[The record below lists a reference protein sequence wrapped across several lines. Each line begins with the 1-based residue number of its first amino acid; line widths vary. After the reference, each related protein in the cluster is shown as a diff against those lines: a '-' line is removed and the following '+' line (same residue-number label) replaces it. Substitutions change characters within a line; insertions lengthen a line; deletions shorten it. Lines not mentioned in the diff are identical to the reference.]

1 MSKFYIGYQSD
12 LPVRIESTREAIAN
26 DRFLRCD
33 RIEEYEGQAQLID
46 GKILFGEEIQT
57 YLIDKAYKDFDSKI
71 EKRLNDFA
79 ATRRYNSIYTA
90 ANYRDNLV
98 QKYATEGTYCF
109 KMLGETYAK
118 CEELLAE
125 YMPAVIAGERPIPT
139 WEEIEGQ
146 LPVLEWPD
154 ERVEE
159 PTVTTE
165 EITEQ
170 EPTYIPNEVTDASN

>member
-1 MSKFYIGYQSD
+1 MDKVYIGYQTD
-12 LPVRIESTREAIAN
+12 LPVRVETSRAIIEN
-26 DRFLRCD
+26 DIFLQCD

-57 YLIDKAYKDFDSKI
+57 YLIDKAYKDFDSKV

-90 ANYRDNLV
+90 ANYRDNPV

-118 CEELLAE
+118 CEELLAR
-125 YMPAVIAGERPIPT
+125 YIPAVLTGERPIPT

-146 LPVLEWPD
+146 LPVLKWPD
-154 ERVEE
+154 EQVEE

>member
-1 MSKFYIGYQSD
+1 MDKVYIGYQGS
-12 LPVRIESTREAIAN
+12 LPVRVENSRDIIEN
-26 DRFLRCD
+26 DLFLKCD

-57 YLIDKAYKDFDSKI
+57 YLIDKAYKDFDSKV
-71 EKRLNDFA
+71 EQRLNDFA

-90 ANYRDNLV
+90 ANYRDNPV
-98 QKYATEGTYCF
+98 QKYATEGAYCF

-118 CEELLAE
+118 CEELLAK
-125 YMPAVIAGERPIPT
+125 YMPPVLAGECSIPT

-146 LPVLEWPD
+146 LPILKWPD

-159 PTVTTE
+159 PTVITE

-170 EPTYIPNEVTDASN
+170 EPTYIPNEVTDASD

>member
-1 MSKFYIGYQSD
+1 MNEYTIGQIFEAAYPPEAALWCNSHVAYITEIDPQDG
-12 LPVRIESTREAIAN
+12 VRRFQIVAVPEPTFEEQVEA
-26 DRFLRCD
+26 
-33 RIEEYEGQAQLID
+33 
-46 GKILFGEEIQT
+46 
-57 YLIDKAYKDFDSKI
+57 AYKSFDSNV

-79 ATRRYNSIYTA
+79 ATRRYNDIYTA
-90 ANYRDNLV
+90 SNYKDSHIE
-98 QKYATEGTYCF
+98 KYAIEGQYCY
-109 KMLGETYAK
+109 KMLAETYAK
-118 CEELLAE
+118 CEALLAK
-125 YMPAVIAGERPIPT
+125 YMPLVLSGEREIPT

-146 LPVLEWPD
+146 LPVLKWPD